1 MLWKRS
7 RLLEV
12 SFLFGFGR
20 GLDCWGCR
28 SSRSVIGL
36 VFHSFGLVKESPHN
50 FWDSPKEN
58 NKTISLA
65 SSSPPLQAFS
75 FFLKTMTSNQHTTNK
90 LARGDTSGSFVEE
103 VTDIEKATESIAS
116 VTLKRTKPF
125 VALVACAAALGGLI
139 FGYDIVSTGR

>member
-1 MLWKRS
+1 
-7 RLLEV
+7 
-12 SFLFGFGR
+12 
-20 GLDCWGCR
+20 
-28 SSRSVIGL
+28 
-36 VFHSFGLVKESPHN
+36 
-50 FWDSPKEN
+50 
-58 NKTISLA
+58 
-65 SSSPPLQAFS
+65 
-75 FFLKTMTSNQHTTNK
+75 MTSNQQTTNNTPT